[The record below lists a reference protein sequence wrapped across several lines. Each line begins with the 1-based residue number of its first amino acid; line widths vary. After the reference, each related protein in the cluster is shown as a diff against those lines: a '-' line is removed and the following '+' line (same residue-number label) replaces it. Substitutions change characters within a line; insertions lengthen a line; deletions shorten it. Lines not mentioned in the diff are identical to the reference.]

1 MYLLAQTNDLWED
14 VVRGMAGN
22 GLWLFLSVLFLL
34 WTLESVAKRFMKH
47 RERIAMI
54 EAGMNPAELDTLDGE
69 HSCGGEAKSKLR
81 TTVNINQSGNFKE
94 TG

>member
-1 MYLLAQTNDLWED
+1 MYVLAQNSALWED

-54 EAGMNPAELDTLDGE
+54 DAGMNPADLDAVDGE
-69 HSCGGEAKSKLR
+69 QSCGGEAKSKLR
-81 TTVNINQSGNFKE
+81 TTVNINQSGNLKE